1 MIPWREANRL
11 VIPRSE
17 ATWESRVSSC
27 VFAGSILLSGCVL
40 RDCRVGLRPPRND
53 KPLAFTILMT
63 ACSLQR
69 CSAGSGM
76 PLPYKAYTIDDSATG
91 FIACMAFRERRY
103 TPFFGGCR
111 FNGGRYRASV
121 PFRDCHGPFGA
132 SQ

>member
-1 MIPWREANRL
+1 
-11 VIPRSE
+11 
-17 ATWESRVSSC
+17 
-27 VFAGSILLSGCVL
+27 
-40 RDCRVGLRPPRND
+40 
-53 KPLAFTILMT
+53 MT

-69 CSAGSGM
+69 YSAGSGM